1 MKCFFFKQKSKSDP
15 DFNRKKKKNQA
26 KKATSAHSSPRSI
39 KELYKE
45 KEHNFRVFTLQELVD
60 ATNGFNKVLKIG
72 EGGFGKVYRG
82 TITPENGI
90 GKPIVVAIKKLNT
103 RGFQVYI
110 YTCLFVRD
118 SSRFVRMFNLML
130 FKVVTS

>member
-15 DFNRKKKKNQA
+15 DLNRKKKKNHA
-26 KKATSAHSSPRSI
+26 KKSISAHSSPRSI

-90 GKPIVVAIKKLNT
+90 GNPIVVAIKKLNT
-103 RGFQVYI
+103 RGFQVCI

-118 SSRFVRMFNLML
+118 LL
-130 FKVVTS
+130 ECLI